1 VIALVEIARRGA
13 ELRLWSSREH
23 AVWGLSQL
31 GIRALIG
38 TTFTGFF
45 YDNCLR
51 SVVLTISLQQPEIDA
66 LARLVAEPSSNRVTI
81 DLPAQTIT
89 TDGEGRVIPF
99 DIDALRKDS
108 LIRGL
113 DAVGSTLQF
122 ADDIRGFEESYFRKS
137 SWLA

>member
-1 VIALVEIARRGA
+1 M
-13 ELRLWSSREH
+13 
-23 AVWGLSQL
+23 
-31 GIRALIG
+31 
-38 TTFTGFF
+38 
-45 YDNCLR
+45 
-51 SVVLTISLQQPEIDA
+51 LTILLQQRGIDA

-81 DLPAQTIT
+81 DLPAETIT
-89 TDGEGRVIPF
+89 TDGDGRVIPF

-122 ADDIRGFEESYFRKS
+122 ADDIRGFEESYFRNS